1 MKHIIIALVLA
12 MFLIGCG
19 NNSTSAENSNPP
31 FTLHQVGALKK
42 QTSAIKVIQPM
53 SEQVY
58 DFDLDTV
65 ATTTSFYF
73 IPANSST
80 SAITGMKLTFD
91 NPKFVVSP
99 DTITTLSAP
108 DKNTG
113 VTPLIKVTVV
123 HGKEALG
130 IGYDDMLSANQ
141 YGTLTISGENDD
153 GKFSVNYTMHVYAK
167 RMVITIKYDSIV
179 VKDIASNGSTEVI
192 PLFYAE
198 FDSSSAGCYIDV
210 DGQIITSNTRMI
222 RYSDLAAN
230 LDVFIGRGIDE
241 NLKAEFDDYLK
252 RGIIASKLFE
262 ASEFNVYSVISGS
275 TLVFRIILREA
286 EDEIIQI
293 TYSTALGVTID

>member
-1 MKHIIIALVLA
+1 MKHIIMALAFTML
-12 MFLIGCG
+12 LIGCG
-19 NNSTSAENSNPP
+19 NNSTNPEYTNSP

-73 IPANSST
+73 IPANSGT
-80 SAITGMKLTFD
+80 SAITGMKLVFD

-179 VKDIASNGSTEVI
+179 VKDITSNGSTEVM
-192 PLFYAE
+192 PLLYAE
-198 FDSSSAGCYIDV
+198 FDSSSTGCYVDV
-210 DGQIITSNTRMI
+210 NDQTITPNTRMI

-230 LDVFIGRGIDE
+230 MTWTE
-241 NLKAEFDDYLK
+241 YLSY
-252 RGIIASKLFE
+252 GD
-262 ASEFNVYSVISGS
+262 SVIGS
-275 TLVFRIILREA
+275 WTLNQQNKAIGALVNNYNT
-286 EDEIIQI
+286 IQSQPVTNCP
-293 TYSTALGVTID
+293 TYVQLYDGTSYVIPY

>member
-1 MKHIIIALVLA
+1 MKHIIMALAFTML
-12 MFLIGCG
+12 LIGCG
-19 NNSTSAENSNPP
+19 NNSTSPENTNSP

-73 IPANSST
+73 IPTNSGT

-91 NPKFVVSP
+91 NPKFAVSP

-113 VTPLIKVTVV
+113 VTPLIKVTII

-210 DGQIITSNTRMI
+210 DAQTITSNTRMI

-230 LDVFIGRGIDE
+230 MTWTE
-241 NLKAEFDDYLK
+241 YLSY
-252 RGIIASKLFE
+252 GD
-262 ASEFNVYSVISGS
+262 SVIGS
-275 TLVFRIILREA
+275 WTRNQQNKAIGALVDNYNTIKS
-286 EDEIIQI
+286 QPVTNCP
-293 TYSTALGVTID
+293 TYVQLYDGTSYVIPY

>member
-1 MKHIIIALVLA
+1 MKHIIMALAFTML
-12 MFLIGCG
+12 LIGCG
-19 NNSTSAENSNPP
+19 NNSTNSEYTNSP

-73 IPANSST
+73 IPANSGT
-80 SAITGMKLTFD
+80 SAITGMKLVFD

-141 YGTLTISGENDD
+141 YGTLTISGENAD

-167 RMVITIKYDSIV
+167 RMVITIKYDSIS
-179 VKDIASNGSTEVI
+179 VKDITSGSNELVS
-192 PLFYAE
+192 LFYAE
-198 FDSSSAGCYIDV
+198 FDSSSTGCYIDV
-210 DGQIITSNTRMI
+210 NDQIITSNTRMI
-222 RYSDLAAN
+222 RYSDLADNMN
-230 LDVFIGRGIDE
+230 LTE
-241 NLKAEFDDYLK
+241 YLSY
-252 RGIIASKLFE
+252 GD
-262 ASEFNVYSVISGS
+262 SVIGS
-275 TLVFRIILREA
+275 WTRDQQNKTISALVNNYNT
-286 EDEIIQI
+286 IQSQPVTNCP
-293 TYSTALGVTID
+293 TYVQLYDGTSYVIPY